1 MPTAGHLAAKVGRH
15 TRNAE
20 LQEAEDEEHTRNS
33 HAYILESEKK
43 NPRASV
49 LGQEFDKTLQW
60 ALCVAL
66 AKSPSLNL
74 MGTIVSQ
81 VFVRL
86 KRGWKMIILSSTA
99 VAFMGGES
107 LVKEML

>member
-1 MPTAGHLAAKVGRH
+1 MRSTPEIAMPIFW
-15 TRNAE
+15 N
-20 LQEAEDEEHTRNS
+20 Q
-33 HAYILESEKK
+33 KK

-66 AKSPSLNL
+66 AKFSSLSL
-74 MGTIVSQ
+74 MGSIVSQ

>member
-1 MPTAGHLAAKVGRH
+1 MRSTPEIAMPIFWNQK
-15 TRNAE
+15 
-20 LQEAEDEEHTRNS
+20 
-33 HAYILESEKK
+33 KK

-66 AKSPSLNL
+66 AKSPSLSL

-99 VAFMGGES
+99 VPLWEES
-107 LVKEML
+107 RWLRKCCKRLHQR